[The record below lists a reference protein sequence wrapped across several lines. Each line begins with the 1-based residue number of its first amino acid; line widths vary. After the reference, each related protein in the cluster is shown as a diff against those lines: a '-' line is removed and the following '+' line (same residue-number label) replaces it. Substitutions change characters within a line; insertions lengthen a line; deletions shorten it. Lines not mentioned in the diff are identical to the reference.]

1 MSITLVGREAFVQG
15 VTDTPLPEGWNV
27 ALELAA
33 QSSIHEGIMLIFVG
47 SIVFLLVCG
56 IR

>member
-27 ALELAA
+27 AVELAA